1 MRKYREIKDNSNLML
16 ELIKDVSDYD
26 LYVILDAV
34 YQRRLEAK
42 MQIEKIEEGIRE
54 STAYEFWKKIYNDC
68 DQVFIKLINSIN
80 DFLKIN
86 VD

>member
-1 MRKYREIKDNSNLML
+1 MSKYREIKDNSNLML

-34 YQRRLEAK
+34 FQRRSEAK

-54 STAYEFWKKIYNDC
+54 TSEYEYWKKIFDDNNK
-68 DQVFIKLINSIN
+68 VFIKIINN
-80 DFLKIN
+80 VNEFLTIN

>member
-1 MRKYREIKDNSNLML
+1 
-16 ELIKDVSDYD
+16 
-26 LYVILDAV
+26 
-34 YQRRLEAK
+34 

-54 STAYEFWKKIYNDC
+54 STEYEFWKKIYNDC

-86 VD
+86 ID

>member
-1 MRKYREIKDNSNLML
+1 MSKYREIKDNSNLML
-16 ELIKDVSDYD
+16 ELIKVVSDYD
-26 LYVILDAV
+26 IYVILDAV

-54 STAYEFWKKIYNDC
+54 STEYEFWKKIYNDC

-80 DFLKIN
+80 DFLTIN